1 MTSDAAPMQS
11 RLTEPIVHVVAPSGR
26 DADLIVSTLREK
38 GVDSAPCTDPAAL
51 LSASDSS
58 TIGALV
64 LTEEALSAHL
74 LEHLG
79 DFLLSQEPWSDL
91 PIILLTT
98 GGRESLRSRK
108 FHEARR
114 ALGEPILLERPIR
127 TETLLA
133 TVRAALRARQK
144 QYQIRDALRVRD
156 HALEELRVERETLQ
170 SILDSLPIGVLM
182 ATPDGTIVRGN
193 RAVERIFRHPTL
205 PTPDIPSHSQWI
217 AFHPD
222 GRRIQGEEYPLPRAM
237 KSRQAV
243 PTEDVLYQRGDGT
256 LAWVSL
262 NAAPILDDQG
272 TLLGGVVAISDVDD
286 QRRASEQLRKSEERF
301 RRLIEAA
308 SVGLLIG
315 DLKGGVSYIN
325 PTLLKLLGYTSG
337 EVADGT
343 IRWSELTP
351 PEFADRDALAV
362 AQLRKSGTADPYEKV
377 YLSKD
382 GRRIP
387 LLVGATMIS
396 APDGSTE
403 TSVAVFL
410 TDLSQQKLAEGA
422 LVQSEKLAAVGRL
435 AASISHEINNPL
447 EAVTNLLFLIK
458 QEALPEQ
465 AAAYL
470 QIAEQELARV
480 SQIAGQTLRFHR
492 QATRARAITPLEL
505 LEPVLALYRGRL
517 NNSSI
522 SVRLDQRDARPVVC
536 FEGDIRQVLNNLVS
550 NAIDAMRTG
559 GALTLRIRESR
570 SRHLSQSG
578 ARITI
583 ADTGHGMPEETRRH
597 IFEPFYTTK
606 GINGTG
612 LGLWISHGIVQKHN
626 GTLSVRSST
635 DPVRHGTVFSLFLPA
650 GNTD

>member
-1 MTSDAAPMQS
+1 MSNHPSLADRGLDEHM
-11 RLTEPIVHVVAPSGR
+11 VHVVAPSGR

-38 GVDSAPCTDPAAL
+38 GVGSAPCADPASL
-51 LSASDSS
+51 LSTSGSNS
-58 TIGALV
+58 IGALV
-64 LTEEALSAHL
+64 LTEEALSTRL
-74 LEHLG
+74 IEHLG
-79 DFLLSQEPWSDL
+79 ALLSSQEPWSDL

-98 GGRESLRSRK
+98 GGRESLRSRQ
-108 FHEARR
+108 FQDARR

-144 QYQIRDALRVRD
+144 QYQIRDALRLRD
-156 HALEELRVERETLQ
+156 RALEELRIERETLQ
-170 SILDSLPIGVLM
+170 SILESLPIGVLM
-182 ATPDGTIVRGN
+182 ATPDGNIVRGN

-205 PTPDIPSHSQWI
+205 PTPNIAAHGQWI

-222 GRRIQGEEYPLPRAM
+222 GRRIRGDEFPLPRAM
-237 KSRQAV
+237 ETRQAL
-243 PTEDVLYQRGDGT
+243 PAEEVLYQRGDGT

-301 RRLIEAA
+301 RRLIESA

-315 DLKGGVSYIN
+315 DLKGGISYIN
-325 PTLLKLLGYTSG
+325 PTLLKLLGYTSD
-337 EVADGT
+337 EVVNGA
-343 IRWSELTP
+343 IQWSNLTP

-362 AQLRKSGTADPYEKV
+362 EQLGKSGTADPYEKV
-377 YLSKD
+377 YLGKD

-387 LLVGATMIS
+387 LLVGATMIT
-396 APDGSTE
+396 APDDSSE

-447 EAVTNLLFLIK
+447 EAITNLLFLIK
-458 QEALPEQ
+458 QEVLPEQ

-470 QIAEQELARV
+470 HLAEQELTRV

-517 NNSSI
+517 NNSNI
-522 SVRLDQRDARPVVC
+522 SVRLDERDTRPVVC

-559 GALTLRIRESR
+559 GTLTLRIREGR
-570 SRHLSQSG
+570 SGHLSQNG

-583 ADTGHGMPEETRRH
+583 ADTGHGMSEETRRH
-597 IFEPFYTTK
+597 IFEPFFTTK

-612 LGLWISHGIVQKHN
+612 LGLWISHGIVAKHN
-626 GTLSVRSST
+626 GTLSVRSNM
-635 DPVRHGTVFSLFLPA
+635 DPRRHGTAFSLFLPA
-650 GNTD
+650 GSTD

>member
-1 MTSDAAPMQS
+1 MSSAAAQTIS
-11 RLTEPIVHVVAPSGR
+11 RLTEHIVHVVAPSGR
-26 DADLIVSTLREK
+26 DANLIVSTLREK
-38 GVDSAPCTDPAAL
+38 GVDSAPCADPAAL

-64 LTEEALSAHL
+64 LTEEALSARL
-74 LEHLG
+74 IEHLG
-79 DFLLSQEPWSDL
+79 DFLSSQEPWSDL

-98 GGRESLRSRK
+98 GGRESLRSRT

-156 HALEELRVERETLQ
+156 QALEELRVERETLQ

-205 PTPDIPSHSQWI
+205 PTPDIQSHSQWV

-315 DLKGGVSYIN
+315 DLKGGISYIN
-325 PTLLKLLGYTSG
+325 PTLLKLLGYTSA
-337 EVADGT
+337 EVTDGT

-362 AQLRKSGTADPYEKV
+362 AQLRKSGSAEPYEKV
-377 YLSKD
+377 YLSKE

-396 APDGSTE
+396 APDGSTD
-403 TSVAVFL
+403 TSIAVFL

-447 EAVTNLLFLIK
+447 EAVTNLLFLLK
-458 QEALPEQ
+458 QESLPEQ

-470 QIAEQELARV
+470 QLAEQELARV

-517 NNSSI
+517 NNSNI

-559 GALTLRIRESR
+559 GTLTLRIRESR
-570 SRHLSQSG
+570 SRQLGQSG
-578 ARITI
+578 ARLTI

-612 LGLWISHGIVQKHN
+612 LGLWISHGIVGKHN

-635 DPVRHGTVFSLFLPA
+635 DSVRHGTVFSLFLPA
-650 GNTD
+650 ASTE